1 MIDNQIWRR
10 FPWPITHFKF
20 KRAPSIKKGARGGHG
35 AFLEQTMFY
44 FFLKKKTKNIHEAYI
59 Y

>member
-20 KRAPSIKKGARGGHG
+20 KRAPSIKKGAH
-35 AFLEQTMFY
+35 
-44 FFLKKKTKNIHEAYI
+44 KKNHVFCPVPSV
-59 Y
+59 